1 MYRTGIGFDVHALA
15 EDKLLIIGG
24 VQIPHQKGLLGHSD
38 ADVLVH
44 AVMDAVLGSL
54 ALGDIGQHFP
64 DTDAEFKGANSL
76 ELLSH
81 VNRLAE
87 EKGFVCT
94 NLDSIIMAEKPKMAP
109 YLMKMRANLAT
120 ALKIKTEQV
129 SIKATTTE
137 RLGLIGR
144 EEGIAA
150 QAIVLLNSI
159 TNRGEIC
166 HKLSWL
172 WIRAPPVP
180 VPFCLM
186 KTEKLLPKQMLHWP
200 VIIPNPA
207 GLSRFRKKY
216 GAASDKLSRRL

>member
-44 AVMDAVLGSL
+44 AVMDAVLGAL

-109 YLMKMRANLAT
+109 
-120 ALKIKTEQV
+120 
-129 SIKATTTE
+129 
-137 RLGLIGR
+137 
-144 EEGIAA
+144 
-150 QAIVLLNSI
+150 
-159 TNRGEIC
+159 
-166 HKLSWL
+166 LSYENESK
-172 WIRAPPVP
+172 P
-180 VPFCLM
+180 CYCS
-186 KTEKLLPKQMLHWP
+186 Q
-200 VIIPNPA
+200 
-207 GLSRFRKKY
+207 
-216 GAASDKLSRRL
+216 D

>member
-24 VQIPHQKGLLGHSD
+24 VQIPYQKGLLGHSD

-44 AVMDAVLGSL
+44 AVMDAVLGAL

-64 DTDAEFKGANSL
+64 DTDLKFHRADSL
-76 ELLSH
+76 KLLRN
-81 VNRLAE
+81 VQDLAE
-87 EKGFVCT
+87 EKGYVCT

-109 YLMKMRANLAT
+109 HLMEMRTNLAS
-120 ALKIKTEQV
+120 ALKIKMEQV
-129 SIKATTTE
+129 SIKTTTTE

-159 TNRGEIC
+159 T
-166 HKLSWL
+166 
-172 WIRAPPVP
+172 
-180 VPFCLM
+180 
-186 KTEKLLPKQMLHWP
+186 
-200 VIIPNPA
+200 
-207 GLSRFRKKY
+207 
-216 GAASDKLSRRL
+216 